1 MYDRLHH
8 FYQHAL
14 ALDNTPAPDKLTL
27 HFQNDRPRQLVL
39 DKSKLSQAEIAL
51 LNTLFH
57 TNVAVH
63 HQVTQE
69 NEWLYEWLINGHSP
83 PKHKL
88 ERLTPP
94 PLRCIHFSIKGEINE
109 TDAFIEAIKNV
120 FPSVTNLLWKSRTEG
135 VLLQHLPEDTVEE
148 ELSVESIIDTLATD
162 FLIQTSFFI
171 GSPIDSPHL
180 LYERFKWETT
190 LYDAVKMTF
199 RKKSFFYE
207 QEIVTYYLLHH
218 IPESTLKLVST
229 MLDSVMND
237 RELMHSIKTY
247 LECNMNTSL
256 AAKKMYIH
264 RNTLQYRVDKF
275 IEKTAIDIKQFANAA
290 AVYLLILR
298 LEAK

>member
-14 ALDNTPAPDKLTL
+14 APDNTPDSDKLTL
-27 HFQNDRPRQLVL
+27 YFPNDMPRTLVL
-39 DKSKLSQAEIAL
+39 DKSKLSETEVAL
-51 LNTLFH
+51 LNTLFQTEVDAH
-57 TNVAVH
+57 YPATK
-63 HQVTQE
+63 E
-69 NEWLYEWLINGHSP
+69 NEWLYEWLMNGHTP
-83 PKHKL
+83 PEHKL
-88 ERLTPP
+88 ERLSPP

-109 TDAFIEAIKNV
+109 TYDFIEAIKNV

-135 VLLQHLPEDTVEE
+135 VLLQHLHEDTVEE

-162 FLIQTSFFI
+162 FLIQISFFI

-180 LYERFKWETT
+180 LYDRFKWETT
-190 LYDAVKMTF
+190 LYDAVKVTF

-256 AAKKMYIH
+256 AAKKMFMH

>member
-8 FYQHAL
+8 FYHHAL
-14 ALDNTPAPDKLTL
+14 ATDNTPDSDTLTL
-27 HFQNDRPRQLVL
+27 HFPNDRQRTLVL
-39 DKSKLSQAEIAL
+39 DQVKLSEAEIAL
-51 LNTLFH
+51 LTTLFH
-57 TNVAVH
+57 TDSA
-63 HQVTQE
+63 TQYPIAKE
-69 NEWLYEWLINGHSP
+69 NEWLFEWLINGHTP
-83 PKHKL
+83 PEHKL
-88 ERLTPP
+88 EKLIPP

-109 TDAFIEAIKNV
+109 TDAFIEAIKNM
-120 FPSVTNLLWKSRTEG
+120 FPSVIHLLWKSRTEG
-135 VLLQHLPEDTVEE
+135 VLLQHIPEAD

-162 FLIQTSFFI
+162 FLIQISFFI
-171 GSPIDSPHL
+171 GSPIDSPNL
-180 LYERFKWETT
+180 LYERFKWEST

-229 MLDSVMND
+229 MLDTVMND
-237 RELMHSIKTY
+237 RALIHSVKTY

-256 AAKKMYIH
+256 AAKKMFMH